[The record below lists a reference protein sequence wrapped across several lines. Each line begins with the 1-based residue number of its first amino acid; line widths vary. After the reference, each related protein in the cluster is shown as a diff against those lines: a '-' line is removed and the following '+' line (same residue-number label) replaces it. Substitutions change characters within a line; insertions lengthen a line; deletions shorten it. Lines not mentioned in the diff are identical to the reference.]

1 MNFTP
6 LKCNRVRCT
15 KGKLLCAGILKHAS
29 SIPNFSEPEKNRA
42 DSRQAFT
49 EVEVRAPLSLKIWK
63 KKSSSSLGLRS
74 SSKGSKALRLLM
86 AEQVGRRAKPSLAVT
101 GPSHR
106 THRQMVGGHW
116 LWKWGRE
123 CVKLKHCRLR
133 REVCICVSPTQN
145 LTTGTFITICLG
157 AGCGEWLAQGSK
169 QSPWVMLEGSS
180 GTSLDVHALAHI
192 FQRPGSTM
200 TTRDR
205 QITAEKRYTTG
216 RHFQTHM
223 HAHTAWYRRGEG

>member
-1 MNFTP
+1 MH
-6 LKCNRVRCT
+6 KREAAVCGHT
-15 KGKLLCAGILKHAS
+15 KACIIHPQLLWTREESSRFPASVHRSGGASASLSRFEKRKAAAALGCEAAARGVKLWD
-29 SIPNFSEPEKNRA
+29 FWWQ
-42 DSRQAFT
+42 SRW
-49 EVEVRAPLSLKIWK
+49 EE
-63 KKSSSSLGLRS
+63 
-74 SSKGSKALRLLM
+74 
-86 AEQVGRRAKPSLAVT
+86 EPSLPGRYRPLTPHA
-101 GPSHR
+101 PAN
-106 THRQMVGGHW
+106 GGGA
-116 LWKWGRE
+116 LALEMRERE

-157 AGCGEWLAQGSK
+157 AGCGEWLARGSK

-205 QITAEKRYTTG
+205 QNTVETRYTTE